1 MPRGARVAEYPRWV
15 RRHTRSDGMNEAVLN
30 TLAEVAITL
39 AGFSGVAVVFR
50 LRGAHSWTPT
60 ELRVLWFLI
69 GDSFLVLFFSLLPFP
84 LALANWSPEA
94 LWGFCNALL
103 GSWFIIGDVLA
114 LRGERRD
121 RVAQQLITVPVIT
134 PILYAMS
141 IGALA
146 MGITL
151 WLSALDLLVARGQ
164 AVYVLGL
171 ITLLA
176 FAAVE
181 FLFFIGLVSRQG
193 KEPVTPQ
200 FDDHALRRLPTT
212 RRPLRDG
219 AAGGEHVPV
228 DPPAHDPP
236 RADAEHLRG
245 EAGAERLAPAP
256 QHLGLAADLDPA
268 HSPRIHRGQVVHD
281 ERNPGVAL
289 HILVL
294 LPPGEVVPPDID
306 RVQLRVVPEPD
317 GDYMRLA
324 VRTDGRQPP
333 QQLTLQVVDLSRCED
348 VHPHSLHGC
357 IAPRPLPRQA
367 GGRTANVILILE
379 YIPVL

>member
-1 MPRGARVAEYPRWV
+1 
-15 RRHTRSDGMNEAVLN
+15 MNGPVLS

-50 LRGAHSWTPT
+50 LRGAQSWSPT

-69 GDSFLVLFFSLLPFP
+69 GDSFLVLFFLLLPFP
-84 LALANWSPEA
+84 LALANWSHDA
-94 LWGFCNALL
+94 LWGLCNALL

-121 RVAQQLITVPVIT
+121 RLAQQLITVPVIT

-171 ITLLA
+171 IALLA

-193 KEPVTPQ
+193 
-200 FDDHALRRLPTT
+200 
-212 RRPLRDG
+212 RD
-219 AAGGEHVPV
+219 
-228 DPPAHDPP
+228 
-236 RADAEHLRG
+236 
-245 EAGAERLAPAP
+245 
-256 QHLGLAADLDPA
+256 Q
-268 HSPRIHRGQVVHD
+268 
-281 ERNPGVAL
+281 
-289 HILVL
+289 
-294 LPPGEVVPPDID
+294 
-306 RVQLRVVPEPD
+306 
-317 GDYMRLA
+317 
-324 VRTDGRQPP
+324 
-333 QQLTLQVVDLSRCED
+333 
-348 VHPHSLHGC
+348 
-357 IAPRPLPRQA
+357 
-367 GGRTANVILILE
+367 
-379 YIPVL
+379 